1 MTAPC
6 SAKVQA
12 RAQVQQRRA
21 TRVVVTAAL
30 ADNRLATGFAAAA
43 LAAAV
48 LINAP
53 MAKADLVSWGGL
65 RCCCCCRGSSR
76 RSSPAA
82 RGRASLPTDCCPL
95 GGSPDQ
101 AAAARPAVNMSQ
113 LHIPTEYMQCSKSR
127 SPAHACRADRGPAG
141 PQHHQQGAE
150 RQEAP
155 RHLLLQLRA
164 QVGLRAEC

>member
-12 RAQVQQRRA
+12 RAQVQQRRS

-65 RCCCCCRGSSR
+65 LCCCGCRGSSR

-82 RGRASLPTDCCPL
+82 RRGAGPACRPTAAPL
-95 GGSPDQ
+95 E
-101 AAAARPAVNMSQ
+101 AAPTRLLLHAPQYTCHSCTYPQNKCNVLKAAPLRMPAVQ
-113 LHIPTEYMQCSKSR
+113 TEDLLAR
-127 SPAHACRADRGPAG
+127 STTNKALNDKKRLATSYSNF
-141 PQHHQQGAE
+141 E
-150 RQEAP
+150 R
-155 RHLLLQLRA
+155 RW
-164 QVGLRAEC
+164 G